1 MPYLDQLIARI
12 KNRDQWPDFDRPHY
26 LAELNTIADD
36 AYDSGTTHG
45 HLAALLIYHQLTEEI
60 LRLLLQY
67 SEFLVQLRLAPIE
80 IHFPIPEKAMFG
92 RLLEAVRASME
103 FEHKKEILKL
113 AQAINQ
119 GRVELVH
126 SLTKQEN
133 AAAISQKTKQVK
145 EKFEDFFK
153 LFSDSQDWFLVCLK
167 DMRKDTD
174 WDELLADER
183 GKKGGE

>member
-1 MPYLDQLIARI
+1 
-12 KNRDQWPDFDRPHY
+12 
-26 LAELNTIADD
+26 
-36 AYDSGTTHG
+36 
-45 HLAALLIYHQLTEEI
+45 
-60 LRLLLQY
+60 
-67 SEFLVQLRLAPIE
+67 
-80 IHFPIPEKAMFG
+80 
-92 RLLEAVRASME
+92 ME